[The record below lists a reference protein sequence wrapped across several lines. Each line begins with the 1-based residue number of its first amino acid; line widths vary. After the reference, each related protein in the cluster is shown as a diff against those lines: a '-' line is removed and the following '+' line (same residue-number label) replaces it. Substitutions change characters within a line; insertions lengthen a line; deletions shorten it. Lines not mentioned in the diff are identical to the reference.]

1 MKRMGTVLGTSGGLW
16 LKVLRGRGTLA
27 RVERLS
33 GLDASFLYLETP
45 KMHMHVAMAAVL
57 DPAHMPGGYSFEKV
71 QNLIESR
78 VHRLPA
84 FRRRLVEVPFELH
97 HPVWIDDP
105 DFDIIRHVRRV
116 ACPAPG
122 GRRELGEIC
131 GRIAS
136 TPLDRSLP
144 LWEAWVIEGVE
155 GGRFAVMTKVH
166 HAAVDGATGT
176 GLLDELFSSDPTE
189 AAPGPATAPAFRGEG
204 IPSPADMMR
213 DAVVSRAKQ
222 PVEFVKLVAQT
233 ASAFAGVAKGRQEV
247 DALVGG
253 TPLRAPRTSFN
264 GALSARRDVAFAQLP
279 LEGLK
284 RIKER
289 HGVKLNDVVLAV
301 CAGALRRYLEARA
314 ELPEDPLVAMC
325 PLPVASARP
334 GVGSN
339 HVSGMFTS
347 LATDIDDPLERL
359 MAIRA
364 ATEGARH
371 EHQALGTEMLQSWAE
386 FAAPTTFHMA
396 ARFYARWRLADKHR
410 PIHNLLIS
418 SVPGPPGPI
427 YLAGARLVAV
437 YPMGPVME
445 GAGLNVTVMSY
456 DGHVDFGF
464 MVAADLVPDVWSMS
478 AGVQPAYEELRNA
491 R

>member
-1 MKRMGTVLGTSGGLW
+1 M
-16 LKVLRGRGTLA
+16 
-27 RVERLS
+27 ERLS

-57 DPAHMPGGYSFEKV
+57 DPANMPGGYSFEKV

-136 TPLDRSLP
+136 TPLDRSRP
-144 LWEAWVIEGVE
+144 LWEAWVIEGIE

-166 HAAVDGATGT
+166 HAAVDGATGA
-176 GLLDELFSSDPTE
+176 GLLVHLFSLDASE
-189 AAPGPATAPAFRGEG
+189 AAPGPATTPTFRGEG
-204 IPSPADMMR
+204 VPSPVDMLR
-213 DAVVSRAKQ
+213 EAVVSRVKQ
-222 PVEFVKLVAQT
+222 PAEFVRLVAQT
-233 ASAFAGVAKGRQEV
+233 ASAVAGVAKQRQEA

-264 GALSARRDVAFAQLP
+264 GALSARRNVAFAQLP

-284 RIKER
+284 RVKDR

-301 CAGALRRYLEARA
+301 CAGTLRRYLEGRA
-314 ELPEDPLVAMC
+314 ELPVDPLVAVC
-325 PLPVASARP
+325 PISVRSMRP
-334 GVGSN
+334 GLGSN

-347 LATDIDDPLERL
+347 LATDIDDPVERL
-359 MAIRA
+359 MAIKA
-364 ATEGARH
+364 ATMGAKH
-371 EHQALGTEMLQSWAE
+371 EHQAIGADMLQSWAE
-386 FAAPTTFHMA
+386 FAAPTTFHLA
-396 ARFYARWRLADKHR
+396 GRFYSRLRLADKHR
-410 PIHNLLIS
+410 PIHNLVIS
-418 SVPGPPGPI
+418 NVPGPQVPI

-445 GAGLNVTVMSY
+445 GAGLNITVMSY

-464 MVAADLVPDVWSMS
+464 MVAADLVPDVWSM
-478 AGVQPAYEELRNA
+478 AAFVRPAYEELRTA

>member
-1 MKRMGTVLGTSGGLW
+1 M
-16 LKVLRGRGTLA
+16 
-27 RVERLS
+27 ERLS

-57 DPAHMPGGYSFEKV
+57 DPANMPGGYSFEKV

-122 GRRELGEIC
+122 GRKELGEIC

-136 TPLDRSLP
+136 TPLDRSRP
-144 LWEAWVIEGVE
+144 LWEAWIIEGIE

-166 HAAVDGATGT
+166 HAAVDGASGA
-176 GLLDELFSSDPTE
+176 GLLVHLFSLNPGE
-189 AAPGPATAPAFRGEG
+189 AAPPAGVGPAFRGEG
-204 IPSPADMMR
+204 VPSQLDMVR
-213 DAVVSRAKQ
+213 DAVVSRVKQ

-233 ASAFAGVAKGRQEV
+233 ASAIAGVAKHRQEA

-284 RIKER
+284 RIKDR
-289 HGVKLNDVVLAV
+289 YDVKLNDVVLAV
-301 CAGALRRYLEARA
+301 CAGAVRRYLQGRG
-314 ELPEDPLVAMC
+314 ELPADPLVAVC
-325 PLPVASARP
+325 PMSVKSVQP
-334 GVGSN
+334 GLGSN

-347 LATDIDDPLERL
+347 LATDIDDPVERL

-364 ATEGARH
+364 ATMGAKH
-371 EHQALGTEMLQSWAE
+371 EHQAIGADMLQNWAE
-386 FAAPTTFHMA
+386 FAAPTTFHLA
-396 ARFYARWRLADKHR
+396 SVFYARWRLAEKHR
-410 PIHNLLIS
+410 PIHNLVIS
-418 SVPGPPGPI
+418 NVPGPQVPI
-427 YLAGARLVAV
+427 YLAGAKLVAV

-464 MVAADLVPDVWSMS
+464 MVAADLVPDVWSLS

-491 R
+491 K